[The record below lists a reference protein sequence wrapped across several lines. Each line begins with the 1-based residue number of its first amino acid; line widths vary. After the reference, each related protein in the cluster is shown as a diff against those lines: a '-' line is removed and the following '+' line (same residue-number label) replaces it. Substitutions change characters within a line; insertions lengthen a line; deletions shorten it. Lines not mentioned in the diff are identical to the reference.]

1 MAIEKVINIIT
12 NTADSIKNVDKLKES
27 LKSTEKEQGNLNESA
42 EEMSDAYGKA
52 SKESVKDLDKVG
64 DSAKKQSRV
73 VSGLKT
79 AVSGVGT
86 ALKALGIGLIIG
98 LVAKFTQV
106 LSENQKV
113 VDFLTN
119 VSNTFGI
126 ILSKIVVTFQ
136 EAFTRVSDLTGGFDA
151 LVKVVSG
158 SLRIAFNSLKLTV
171 LALQI
176 GFKELKLAYEN
187 VFGDDEGVVKATKD
201 LIELRNKVT
210 DTIKD
215 TADAGKQVY
224 NNIGEA
230 VSEVVTGV
238 TEIAKTGVKA
248 ITEIDVKSS
257 YAQAKAITE
266 AKKNFELLALQQQ
279 RLQLQYQFQAEALR
293 QIRDDDKLSVNERL
307 KANEKI
313 AEVLRK
319 QSEAESAT
327 ISARIAGLQQ
337 EQNLLGVSQERTNEI
352 YQLQTDLIDVAERL
366 KGAESEQLTN
376 KNALLKEQEDLLN
389 TIYENESERELA
401 RLEFEA
407 ELQATEDAKITKLQE
422 RLELENTLLYEDL
435 ENKRL
440 IYAEGTQARV
450 DAEQDYLN
458 RKQELDQQAIT
469 LENQKADYL
478 KNKDEEELKR
488 KEALEQTKL
497 NLTKGT
503 LNNIS
508 TALGQNSKE
517 GKAFAAASALVNTY
531 QGITAELATKTV
543 TPFEFGLKLANIATT
558 AAIGF
563 KSVKDILKTNPKG
576 VSSPSSGNVSGGA
589 SAPQAPSFN
598 LVSGS
603 GTNQIAESI
612 AGDRQP
618 LRAYVVSGDVT
629 SQQSLDRTIEG
640 NASI

>member
-1 MAIEKVINIIT
+1 MAVERIINIIT

-27 LKSTEKEQGNLNESA
+27 LKSTEKEQDNLNESA

-151 LVKVVSG
+151 LVKVVGG
-158 SLRIAFNSLKLTV
+158 SLRIAFNGLKLTV

-215 TADAGKQVY
+215 TADAGKQIY

-230 VSEVVTGV
+230 IDEVVTGV

-389 TIYENESERELA
+389 TIYESESERELA
-401 RLEFEA
+401 RLQFEA
-407 ELQATEDAKITKLQE
+407 ELQTTEDAKITKLQE

-469 LENQKADYL
+469 LEKQKADYL
-478 KNKDEEELKR
+478 KKQDEEELKR

-503 LNNIS
+503 LGNIS
-508 TALGQNSKE
+508 NALGQNSKE

-576 VSSPSSGNVSGGA
+576 VSSPSSSNFSGGA
-589 SAPQAPSFN
+589 TAPQAPSFN

-618 LRAYVVSGDVT
+618 IKAYVVSGEVT

>member
-12 NTADSIKNVDKLKES
+12 NTSESIKNVDKLKES
-27 LKSTEKEQGNLNESA
+27 LKSTEKEQDNLNESA

-151 LVKVVSG
+151 LVKVVGG
-158 SLRIAFNSLKLTV
+158 SLRIAFNGLKLTV

-215 TADAGKQVY
+215 TADAGKQIY

-230 VSEVVTGV
+230 IDEVVTGV

-401 RLEFEA
+401 RLQFEA

-450 DAEQDYLN
+450 DAEQEYLN

-478 KNKDEEELKR
+478 KKQDEEELKR
-488 KEALEQTKL
+488 KEALELTKL

-503 LNNIS
+503 LGNIS
-508 TALGQNSKE
+508 NALGQNSKE

-576 VSSPSSGNVSGGA
+576 VSSPSSSNVSGGA
-589 SAPQAPSFN
+589 TAPQAPSFN

-618 LRAYVVSGDVT
+618 RRAYVVSGDVT

>member
-1 MAIEKVINIIT
+1 MAIEKIINIIT

-27 LKSTEKEQGNLNESA
+27 LKSTEKEQDNLNESA

-73 VSGLKT
+73 VGGLKN

-151 LVKVVSG
+151 LVKVVGG
-158 SLRIAFNSLKLTV
+158 SLRIAFNGLKLTV

-187 VFGDDEGVVKATKD
+187 VFGDDEGVVKATKA

-248 ITEIDVKSS
+248 ITEIDVK
-257 YAQAKAITE
+257 
-266 AKKNFELLALQQQ
+266 
-279 RLQLQYQFQAEALR
+279 
-293 QIRDDDKLSVNERL
+293 
-307 KANEKI
+307 
-313 AEVLRK
+313 VLMHK
-319 QSEAESAT
+319 
-327 ISARIAGLQQ
+327 
-337 EQNLLGVSQERTNEI
+337 
-352 YQLQTDLIDVAERL
+352 
-366 KGAESEQLTN
+366 
-376 KNALLKEQEDLLN
+376 
-389 TIYENESERELA
+389 
-401 RLEFEA
+401 
-407 ELQATEDAKITKLQE
+407 
-422 RLELENTLLYEDL
+422 
-435 ENKRL
+435 
-440 IYAEGTQARV
+440 
-450 DAEQDYLN
+450 
-458 RKQELDQQAIT
+458 
-469 LENQKADYL
+469 
-478 KNKDEEELKR
+478 LKR
-488 KEALEQTKL
+488 
-497 NLTKGT
+497 
-503 LNNIS
+503 
-508 TALGQNSKE
+508 
-517 GKAFAAASALVNTY
+517 
-531 QGITAELATKTV
+531 
-543 TPFEFGLKLANIATT
+543 
-558 AAIGF
+558 
-563 KSVKDILKTNPKG
+563 
-576 VSSPSSGNVSGGA
+576 
-589 SAPQAPSFN
+589 
-598 LVSGS
+598 
-603 GTNQIAESI
+603 
-612 AGDRQP
+612 
-618 LRAYVVSGDVT
+618 
-629 SQQSLDRTIEG
+629 
-640 NASI
+640 